1 MPKSIASLLIVFL
14 GFAVPPLAAQRAQP
28 ELKIA
33 PSDGKVRVYIADS
46 QSWQVTGGWGA
57 SNGSGGGHQSGGAR
71 PQTAE
76 IFKTFN
82 ERCPKLTTTNN
93 KEKANYAV
101 ILDHEGGKGL
111 LAHRNKVV
119 VFNRDGDTI
128 SSASTRSLGNSVKDA
143 CEAIQKDYAT
153 HKNDPP
159 IPNAQ
164 AAPATPAPAAQAPIA
179 SAPESPA
186 SISLVS
192 NPPSAHITVDD
203 AFVGNSPATLKLM
216 PGKHTI
222 RVTMSGYKD
231 WSREMTVLAGS
242 EVNLTA
248 TLEKRTRRAKRC
260 AGTLERG
267 VIILASL

>member
-1 MPKSIASLLIVFL
+1 MLRCLIVTLALVFIGFGVPFL
-14 GFAVPPLAAQRAQP
+14 VAQQPPA
-28 ELKIA
+28 ESKA
-33 PSDGKVRVYIADS
+33 PSDAKVRVYIADS
-46 QSWQVTGGWGA
+46 QSWQMTGGWGA
-57 SNGSGGGHQSGGAR
+57 SGGSGGGGMSGGAR

-82 ERCPKLTTTNN
+82 ERCPELITTNN

-111 LAHRNKVV
+111 LHHRNKVV

-128 SSASTRSLGNSVKDA
+128 FSASTRSLGNSVKDA
-143 CEAIQKDYAT
+143 CEAIQKDYTT

-159 IPNAQ
+159 APSTQ
-164 AAPATPAPAAQAPIA
+164 AAPATLAPAPQAAVA

-192 NPPSAHITVDD
+192 NPPGSDITVDD
-203 AFVGNSPATLKLM
+203 AFVGNSPATLKLKA
-216 PGKHTI
+216 GKHTI
-222 RVTMSGYKD
+222 RVTISGYKD
-231 WSREMTVLAGS
+231 WSREITVSAGS

-248 TLEKRTRRAKRC
+248 TLDKMN
-260 AGTLERG
+260 
-267 VIILASL
+267 

>member
-1 MPKSIASLLIVFL
+1 MPKSIASLLIVFF
-14 GFAVPPLAAQRAQP
+14 GFAVPPLAAQRPQP

-33 PSDGKVRVYIADS
+33 ASDGKVRVYIADS
-46 QSWQVTGGWGA
+46 QSWQVTGGWGV

-76 IFKTFN
+76 IFKTFS

-128 SSASTRSLGNSVKDA
+128 FSASTRSLGNSVKDA
-143 CEAIQKDYAT
+143 CEAIQKNYAT
-153 HKNDPP
+153 YKNDTPAANP
-159 IPNAQ
+159 Q
-164 AAPATPAPAAQAPIA
+164 AAPATPAQAPIA

-186 SISLVS
+186 AISLVS
-192 NPPSAHITVDD
+192 NPPSADITVDD

-222 RVTMSGYKD
+222 RVTMAGYKD

-248 TLEKRTRRAKRC
+248 TLEKTN
-260 AGTLERG
+260 
-267 VIILASL
+267 